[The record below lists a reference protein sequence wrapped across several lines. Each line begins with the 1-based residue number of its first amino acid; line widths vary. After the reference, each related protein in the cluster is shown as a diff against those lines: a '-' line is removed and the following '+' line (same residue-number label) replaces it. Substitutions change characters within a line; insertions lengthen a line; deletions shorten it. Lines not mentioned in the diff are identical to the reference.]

1 MANIRW
7 MIKKAKEFQKNIYFC
22 FSDYAKAFGWITENC
37 GKYLKWWAYQTT
49 WTASWE
55 ICVQVKKQQ
64 LELNMK
70 QQTVSKSGK
79 EYVYYLI
86 DCILWPCSF
95 NLHTEYIIQNTG
107 LDEAQAGIKI
117 AGRNLNNLTY
127 EDDTTL
133 MAESEEEL

>member
-64 LELNMK
+64 LELNMN

-86 DCILWPCSF
+86 D
-95 NLHTEYIIQNTG
+95 YIV
-107 LDEAQAGIKI
+107 
-117 AGRNLNNLTY
+117 
-127 EDDTTL
+127 TL
-133 MAESEEEL
+133 LI